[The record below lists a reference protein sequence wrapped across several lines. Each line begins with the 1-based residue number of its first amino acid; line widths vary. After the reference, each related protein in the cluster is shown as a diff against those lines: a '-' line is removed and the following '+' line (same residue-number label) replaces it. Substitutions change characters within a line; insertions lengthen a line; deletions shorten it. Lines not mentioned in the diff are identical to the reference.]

1 MAESDFIRLNL
12 EFLGQRNIRLSA
24 VGLSWPP
31 PARIMIL
38 EDGLL
43 REATGDDPACHVMRC
58 IRLSQLTDEQIEGC
72 DGIARGAEYEY
83 LRPDDG

>member
-12 EFLGQRNIRLSA
+12 EFLGEWNIRLSA

-38 EDGLL
+38 EDGGL
-43 REATGDDPACHVMRC
+43 REATDADDQCHVMRC
-58 IRLSQLTDEQIEGC
+58 IRLSHLTDEQIEGWH
-72 DGIARGAEYEY
+72 GIARGAEYEY
-83 LRPDDG
+83 LRPDDA